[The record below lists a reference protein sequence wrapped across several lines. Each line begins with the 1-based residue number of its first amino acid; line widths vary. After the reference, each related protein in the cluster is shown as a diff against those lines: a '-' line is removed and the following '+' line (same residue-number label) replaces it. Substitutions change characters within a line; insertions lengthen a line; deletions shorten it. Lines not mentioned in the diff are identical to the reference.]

1 MATKYLTEILED
13 INTDTSN
20 ITKYAENAALR
31 MLFQYAFIPEK
42 KFELPEGEPPYKKD
56 AAPIGM
62 SPANFT
68 QEMKK
73 LYVFT
78 KERPLNKIRR
88 EQLFVQLLENIHPTE
103 ATLLIAV
110 KDQCLTKL
118 YKNITVDLL
127 ADRGFISQELK
138 LKNGV
143 PASKKS

>member
-1 MATKYLTEILED
+1 MATKYLTEILEE
-13 INTDTSN
+13 INKDTST
-20 ITKYAENAALR
+20 IDKYKENNAVR
-31 MLFQYAFIPEK
+31 MLFQYAFLPEK

-78 KERPLNKIRR
+78 KERPLNKVRR
-88 EQLFVQLLENIHPTE
+88 EQLFVQLLENVHPTE
-103 ATLLIAV
+103 ASVLIAI

>member
-1 MATKYLTEILED
+1 MATKYLTEILEE
-13 INTDTSN
+13 INTDTST
-20 ITKYAENAALR
+20 IAKYTENNAVR

>member
-1 MATKYLTEILED
+1 MATKYISEILEE
-13 INTDTSN
+13 INRDTSS
-20 ITKYAENAALR
+20 IDKYTDNNAVR

-78 KERPLNKIRR
+78 KERPLQKVRR
-88 EQLFVQLLENIHPTE
+88 EQLFVQLLENIHPSE
-103 ATLLIAV
+103 ATILIAV

-143 PASKKS
+143 SAPKKS

>member
-1 MATKYLTEILED
+1 MATKYLTEILEE
-13 INTDTSN
+13 INKDTSS
-20 ITKYAENAALR
+20 ITKYTENAALR

-78 KERPLNKIRR
+78 KERPLGKIRR
-88 EQLFVQLLENIHPTE
+88 EQLFVQLLENIHPSE
-103 ATLLIAV
+103 ATILIAV
-110 KDQCLTKL
+110 KDQCLTNL

-138 LKNGV
+138 SKNGA
-143 PASKKS
+143 ASPKKS